1 MPYQSSDERVVC
13 RKVQTKKDFRTWISI
28 VNAVLHGWDM
38 IDADNYYT
46 WVENEY
52 VDIYLG
58 EFDGVPVSTAAT
70 IRNGDVASL
79 EFVSTIEGYRRNK
92 IASVVCSEALENL
105 FSNGVEEVTLSACGE
120 SVHLYEKFGFKSY
133 FNNIIMHY
141 GI

>member
-1 MPYQSSDERVVC
+1 
-13 RKVQTKKDFRTWISI
+13 
-28 VNAVLHGWDM
+28 M

-58 EFDGVPVSTAAT
+58 VIDGIPVSTAAT

-79 EFVSTIEGYRRNK
+79 ESVSTIEEYRRNK
-92 IASVVCSEALENL
+92 IASVVCSEVLENL
-105 FSNGVEEVTLSACGE
+105 FSKGVEDVTLSACGE
-120 SVHLYEKFGFKSY
+120 SVHLYEKLGFKSY
-133 FNNIIMHY
+133 FDNIIMHY